1 MNMIF
6 RSSLV
11 LATLLCT
18 PSGAAGAGGQGS
30 AGADSTITLPG
41 GTTLALREVEGR
53 LRLLHF
59 FNGTCAR
66 CKNDDR
72 LLRELAFEY
81 ADQGVV
87 LLNVFRR
94 PALKRYTVS
103 GEALTPQVSELS
115 DSTGALARRYG
126 LGLQAGTVFM
136 DRQGRVVAQLPDGVT
151 TTAILNALRKTLSTS
166 SP

>member
-1 MNMIF
+1 MKLIF
-6 RSSLV
+6 RSSLL

-18 PSGAAGAGGQGS
+18 LSGVVGAGGQGS
-30 AGADSTITLPG
+30 AGTDPRITLPG
-41 GTTLALREVEGR
+41 GTTLTLEGLDGR
-53 LRLLHF
+53 PRLLHF
-59 FNGTCAR
+59 FSGTCAR
-66 CKNDDR
+66 CKSDDR

-87 LLNVFRR
+87 LLNAFHR

-103 GEALTPQVSELS
+103 AEAFTPQVPELS

-126 LGLQAGTVFM
+126 MGLQAGTVFM
-136 DRQGRVVAQLPDGVT
+136 DRQGRVVARLPEGVT
-151 TTAILNALRKTLSTS
+151 TAAILNALRKTLSTS